1 MTLAFAPEIYE
12 NIRQTPFKEEEETV
26 RYSFLTSESQPRM
39 VPKAK
44 LTFGIAD
51 FLTDPDWED
60 RLPFPY
66 EQEQLDL
73 GFNRPPKPWLS
84 PRLIQKL
91 EKMKKT
97 GLKRGEMVDLI
108 ETIAKISVDFYQIR
122 PRMFIAVKF
131 DGRIVESA
139 DNEIDLLLKV
149 QGKKFDIPV
158 FVWQAGSE
166 SFSGWRT

>member
-12 NIRQTPFKEEEETV
+12 NIRQTPFEGEEETAHH
-26 RYSFLTSESQPRM
+26 SFLTPESQRGM

-44 LTFGIAD
+44 LTFGIDD
-51 FLTDPDWED
+51 FLTEPDWED
-60 RLPFPY
+60 RLPFTY
-66 EQEQLDL
+66 EEEELDL

-91 EKMKKT
+91 EKMKRT

-122 PRMFIAVKF
+122 PGTFIAVKF
-131 DGRIVESA
+131 DGRIVEST
-139 DNEIDLLLKV
+139 DNEIDLLLKI

-158 FVWQAGSE
+158 FVWQVGSE